1 MVFFKGFLAIAILLY
16 VMPAQYVFGAV
27 FKCEIGGKLI
37 FQDEPC
43 QEGAQQTV
51 VVAQENSQPE
61 VEYDQ
66 HKYDES
72 KFSDWENTL
81 IKAGKVE
88 VGMSVEA
95 LEQSWGSPK
104 DINRSAYGPEQWVF
118 RDGMY
123 GQRYAYVRD
132 GKVVNWQ
139 D

>member
-1 MVFFKGFLAIAILLY
+1 MAILKVIL
-16 VMPAQYVFGAV
+16 VMGILIAATPFNYASAAV

-43 QEGAQQTV
+43 QEGAKQTV
-51 VVAQENSQPE
+51 VVAKEKSQPK
-61 VEYDQ
+61 VEYDP

-72 KFSDWENTL
+72 KFSDWENAL

-95 LEQSWGSPK
+95 LEQSWGWAIK
-104 DINRSAYGPEQWVF
+104 INRSAYGPEQWVF